1 MLHGIS
7 GIHVDFH
14 SGMYTRFAHI
24 WTEHHLLRSEHIEQE
39 NIAKQLMFLAN
50 LHILWCENHN
60 NTLHNKKESLFIPKK
75 GTKSGRKLLKEN
87 EFCWFNSL
95 KWFHNVKRL
104 KQISIFS
111 RVQHES
117 NKYRCIFDMHRFSAF
132 YIYA

>member
-75 GTKSGRKLLKEN
+75 ERRVAEN
-87 EFCWFNSL
+87 CSKKTNFVDL
-95 KWFHNVKRL
+95 IL
-104 KQISIFS
+104 
-111 RVQHES
+111 
-117 NKYRCIFDMHRFSAF
+117 
-132 YIYA
+132 